1 MPEFVE
7 MDNHTYHLQYS
18 DSFSGA
24 LLMNVNNHPYVTL
37 EHALN
42 EIFLV
47 LIAFDKGERFLI
59 VTSRPDA
66 K

>member
-7 MDNHTYHLQYS
+7 MDNHTYHLQYR

-24 LLMNVNNHPYVTL
+24 LLMNVNHPYVTL

-47 LIAFDKGERFLI
+47 LIIKAVCSQL
-59 VTSRPDA
+59 V
-66 K
+66 